1 MTLQIYNKPFL
12 DENALLDFL
21 KNKSL
26 IINDEE
32 YAKKIL
38 RDITYYRFKI
48 YSHPFKNP
56 TTKEF
61 DGSISFEDIEK
72 LYRFDDKLRDL
83 LFSIIGRIE
92 IKLRSKLNY
101 TITKYNNNPYWYLD
115 ANLFLDDEK
124 HCHLELLKKINN
136 DFKKSEEEFV
146 KYFKEN
152 YKNNFK
158 TVYDNDFSNLPPFW
172 IVSETMMFGDIKSI
186 YESLKKNQFKS
197 TPKNELDKLANEFG
211 AINLAELNTWLIYI
225 KLIRNRCAHH
235 SRIWNVHYFSVAN
248 LTQSKY
254 NRLTLTPKNPNRIY
268 SFLVILNIIIK
279 KLNLDINLKVDIE
292 YLMLEYPIFD
302 KMKESAGFPINWD
315 SDSFWNRF

>member
-1 MTLQIYNKPFL
+1 MSLQNYNKSFL
-12 DENALLDFL
+12 DENELLEFL

-32 YAKKIL
+32 YARKIL

-61 DGSISFEDIEK
+61 DGTISFEDIEK

-101 TITKYNNNPYWYLD
+101 TITKFTNNPYWYLD
-115 ANLFLDDEK
+115 GNLFLDDKDHK
-124 HCHLELLKKINN
+124 HYDLLIKIKN

-146 KYFKEN
+146 KYFKQN
-152 YKNNFK
+152 YKNDYK
-158 TVYDNDFSNLPPFW
+158 TIYNYDFSELPPFW
-172 IVSETMMFGDIKSI
+172 IVSETMMFGDIKNI
-186 YESLKKNQFKS
+186 YESLKKNQFANK
-197 TPKNELDKLANEFG
+197 PKNELDKLANEFG
-211 AINLAELNTWLIYI
+211 CINLAELNTWLIYI

-235 SRIWNVHYFSVAN
+235 SRIWNVNYFSVAN
-248 LTQSKY
+248 LTQPKY
-254 NRLTLTPKNPNRIY
+254 NRLTLEPKNPNRIY

-279 KLNLDINLKVDIE
+279 KLNLNINLKDDIQ

-302 KMKESAGFPINWD
+302 ERKESAGFPINWD
-315 SDSFWNRF
+315 SDSFWSL